1 MKIKEFEKTIS
12 LRIDEKLDCDLR
24 RAIGSESLSGWLRKL
39 ITRELGTMDGARA
52 EANPRLVLA

>member
-12 LRIDEKLDCDLR
+12 LRIDEKQLRDLR